1 MSYPRN
7 LDEQLDGSRAGGVP
21 STPRFPEIEDRVLR
35 YWREDGT
42 FVASVEQRPAGV
54 DGSNEF
60 VFYDGPPFA
69 NGLPHYG
76 HLLTGYVKD
85 VVPRYET
92 MRGRR
97 VERRFG
103 WDCHG
108 LPAEVEAEKQLGI
121 THKSQI
127 EDLGVAAF
135 NDACRTSVLR
145 YTKDWEEYVERQA
158 RWVDFEH
165 DYKTLDLDYMESV
178 LWAFKTLWDKGLV
191 YEGFRVLAYCWRCE
205 TPLSNTETRMDDV
218 YRQRQDPAVTV
229 GLQLE
234 TGDRLLVWTTTPW
247 TLPSNLA
254 VAVGPD
260 VEYVVVEPSDGPFAR
275 RRFVLAQAR
284 LAHYA
289 RELGESPRVVRTLRG
304 SELVG
309 LAYRPPFD
317 FFLGRAGAH
326 RVLGADFVTTDD
338 GTGAVHLAPAFG
350 EDDKVATDA
359 AGIEP
364 VVPVDSQGRFTAEVA
379 PYAGLQVFEANRP
392 IVADLKAGPPSGA
405 VLLRQETYDHPY
417 PHCWRCDNPLIYKAV
432 SSWFVKVS
440 AFKDRMV
447 ELNQQISWVP
457 EHIKDGSFG
466 KWLENARDWSIS
478 RNRYWGSPIPVWVSD
493 DPRHPRVDVY
503 GSLEELERDFGVRPT
518 DLHRPYVDELTR
530 PNPDDPTGA
539 STMRRVPEV
548 LDCWFESG
556 SMPFAQVHYPFENAD
571 WFEHH
576 YPGDFI
582 VEYIGQTR
590 GWFYTLHVLAT
601 ALFDRP
607 AFRSCVSHGILLG
620 DDGRK
625 MSKSLRNYPDVR
637 EVFERDGSD
646 AMRWFLMSSPVLRGG
661 NLVVTEQ
668 GIRDGVRQVL
678 IPLWNVWHFF
688 ALYADTATEGG
699 YEAVRRTDST
709 DVLDRYVLA
718 KTHDLVDA
726 VTRQL
731 DAFDVAGACQSVR
744 EFLDVLTNW
753 YVRRSRERF
762 WATGGLTDD
771 ARAAFD
777 TLYTVL
783 ETLCTVAAPLLPLT
797 TEEIWRGLTGGR
809 SVHLLDWPS
818 ADALPADPGL
828 VASMDRARE
837 VASTTLGLRKA
848 RGLRVRQPL
857 GALTVVAAEAAEL
870 KAFADVVA
878 DEVNVKAV
886 RLLDLDDAEAAQLG
900 VTQRLTV
907 NARAAGPRLGKD
919 VQAAIRASKAG
930 DWRLED
936 DGRLVCGGLELL
948 EGEYTLETVVSGEAA
963 GHEAVAVLPSG
974 GFVVLDTDVTP
985 ELAREGVARDLVRAV
1000 QQARRDAGLAVGQ
1013 RIELAVGTAD
1023 GAVADAVRANLDLV
1037 AGETLA
1043 ERVLVVDDVTRR
1055 HVDPLAGDGRPRP
1068 RGDRGAADRL
1078 RRAFRTGQTAA
1089 TGTSPAMCSAIA
1101 RLEVAAG
1108 EGALRTATTAPS
1120 TSIAKSSRRLPRRS
1134 TACARTPAGAGTRSA
1149 RPSSGTYR
1157 RAAAAYARF
1166 DSDTDSSRTPVR
1178 QLRAAIRQVPGQPP
1192 SSARS
1197 RRSTSRHR

>member
-1 MSYPRN
+1 VSYPKDRTG
-7 LDEQLDGSRAGGVP
+7 DVDAS
-21 STPRFPEIEDRVLR
+21 PRFPEVEDRILK
-35 YWREDGT
+35 YWDADGT
-42 FVASVEQRPAGV
+42 FVASVEQRPPGS
-54 DGSNEF
+54 DGDNEF

-121 THKSQI
+121 THKSEI
-127 EDLGVAAF
+127 EALGVGQF

-145 YTKDWEEYVERQA
+145 YTQDWEEYVRRQA

-218 YRQRQDPAVTV
+218 YRQRQDPASTV
-229 GLQLE
+229 WMELE
-234 TGDRLLVWTTTPW
+234 TGERMLAWTTMPW
-247 TLPSNLA
+247 TLVPNSNL
-254 VAVGPD
+254 VVGPD
-260 VEYVVVEPSDGPFAR
+260 IDYAVLEMPDGHRYVIAETRVSA
-275 RRFVLAQAR
+275 
-284 LAHYA
+284 YSN
-289 RELGESPRVVRTLRG
+289 EL
-304 SELVG
+304 
-309 LAYRPPFD
+309 
-317 FFLGRAGAH
+317 AGA
-326 RVLGADFVTTDD
+326 RQVGTRKGSDFAGLKYAPVFEFLQDAYEDVPAAFTVLLGDFVTTED
-338 GTGAVHLAPAFG
+338 GTGIVQVAPSHG
-350 EDDKVATDA
+350 EDDFNVVTA
-359 AGIEP
+359 AG
-364 VVPVDSQGRFTAEVA
+364 VPVIMTVDAQGRFNELA
-379 PYAGLQVFEANRP
+379 PRFQGLQVFEANAP
-392 IVADLKAGPPSGA
+392 
-405 VLLRQETYDHPY
+405 LLRELRERGLLFRRDTYDHPY
-417 PHCWRCDNPLIYKAV
+417 PHCWRCQNPLIYRAV
-432 SSWFVKVS
+432 SSWFVKVT
-440 AFKDRMV
+440 AIKDRMV
-447 ELNQQISWVP
+447 ELNQQIRWVP
-457 EHIKDGSFG
+457 EHIRDGSFG

-493 DPRHPRVDVY
+493 DRRYPRVDVY
-503 GSLEELERDFGVRPT
+503 GSLDELERDFGVRPA
-518 DLHRPYVDELTR
+518 DLHRPFVDELTR
-530 PNPDDPTGA
+530 PNPDDPTGQ
-539 STMRRVPEV
+539 SVMRRVPEV

-556 SMPFAQVHYPFENAD
+556 SMPFAQVHYPFENRD

-607 AFRSCVSHGILLG
+607 AFRTCVSHGILLG

-678 IPLWNVWHFF
+678 IPLWNVWYFF
-688 ALYADTATEGG
+688 SLYANTAGAGG
-699 YEAVRRTDST
+699 YQAQRRTDST

-718 KTHDLVDA
+718 KTHDLVA
-726 VTRQL
+726 VVTEQM

-762 WATGGLTDD
+762 WATEGVTDD
-771 ARAAFD
+771 ARDAFD

-783 ETLCTVAAPLLPLT
+783 ETLCRVTAPLLPLT
-797 TEEIWRGLTGGR
+797 TEEVWRGLTGGR
-809 SVHLLDWPS
+809 SVHLLDWPTVE
-818 ADALPADPGL
+818 AEAGDLPADAVL

-857 GALTVVAAEAAEL
+857 ASLTVVAAEPEEL
-870 KAFADVVA
+870 RAFADVLA
-878 DEVNVKAV
+878 DEVNVKTV
-886 RLLDLDDAEAAQLG
+886 RLLAIDDPQAARLG
-900 VTQRLTV
+900 VTQQLTV

-919 VQAAIRASKAG
+919 VQTAIRASKAG

-948 EGEYTLETVVSGEAA
+948 EGEYTLETVVRGHAA
-963 GHEAVAVLPSG
+963 GGAGTDGADEAVAVLPSG
-974 GFVVLDTDVTP
+974 GFVVLDLEVTP
-985 ELAREGVARDLVRAV
+985 ELAREGLARDLVRSV
-1000 QQARRDAGLAVGQ
+1000 QQVRRDAGLAVGD
-1013 RIELAVGTAD
+1013 RIVLTLASD
-1023 GAVADAVRANLDLV
+1023 DPAVPEAAREHEAML
-1037 AGETLA
+1037 ARETLA
-1043 ERVLVVDDVTRR
+1043 VDVLTRATGDADLLTATDREDGAQKATVGDGHEVVVAVRR
-1055 HVDPLAGDGRPRP
+1055 HA
-1068 RGDRGAADRL
+1068 
-1078 RRAFRTGQTAA
+1078 
-1089 TGTSPAMCSAIA
+1089 
-1101 RLEVAAG
+1101 
-1108 EGALRTATTAPS
+1108 
-1120 TSIAKSSRRLPRRS
+1120 
-1134 TACARTPAGAGTRSA
+1134 
-1149 RPSSGTYR
+1149 
-1157 RAAAAYARF
+1157 
-1166 DSDTDSSRTPVR
+1166 
-1178 QLRAAIRQVPGQPP
+1178 
-1192 SSARS
+1192 
-1197 RRSTSRHR
+1197 